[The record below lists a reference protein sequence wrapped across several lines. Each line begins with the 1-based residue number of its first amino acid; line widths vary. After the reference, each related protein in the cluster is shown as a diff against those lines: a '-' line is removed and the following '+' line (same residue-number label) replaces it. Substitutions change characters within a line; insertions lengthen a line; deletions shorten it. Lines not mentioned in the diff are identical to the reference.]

1 MSEIITNPYHISKI
15 YKIFSP
21 TIDKVYYG
29 ATLEKTLRR
38 ILSATK
44 SKYNKYT
51 NDNNAVDYNPVFEI
65 FKNDDAEILLVEKF
79 KCEDVDEMKKK
90 LYDYINDPKNQ
101 NINNYRP
108 EGYKKP
114 VKKVIK
120 KTQKGGKLNENL
132 TETVTMTETD
142 HMPQKKD
149 INVFSSD
156 IKPIL
161 KSVKLPEE
169 DKKSPNTDENIKMF
183 SLHKLLLP
191 QLIEKEDKE
200 VTNYSI
206 GGKTYN
212 VKDGYITIGDNHIE
226 ISKLETYSFEK
237 RLKVL
242 KHFEDKLNV

>member
-1 MSEIITNPYHISKI
+1 MSEIKANPYHSSKI

-79 KCEDVDEMKKK
+79 KCEDVDELKKK
-90 LYDYINDPKNQ
+90 LYDYINDQKNP

-120 KTQKGGKLNENL
+120 KTQKGGKLPET
-132 TETVTMTETD
+132 TETETMT
-142 HMPQKKD
+142 
-149 INVFSSD
+149 D

-161 KSVKLPEE
+161 KSVKLPEVKE
-169 DKKSPNTDENIKMF
+169 EIKPLQQLFTLNNLISPNLE
-183 SLHKLLLP
+183 
-191 QLIEKEDKE
+191 EDFILNGVK
-200 VTNYSI
+200 YP
-206 GGKTYN
+206 
-212 VKDGYITIGDNHIE
+212 VKDGYILNGSLELN
-226 ISKLETYSFEK
+226 KLKSYPLEK
-237 RLKVL
+237 QIKVL
-242 KHFEDKLNV
+242 RHFQK

>member
-1 MSEIITNPYHISKI
+1 MSEIKANPYHSSKI

-79 KCEDVDEMKKK
+79 KCEDVDEFKKK
-90 LYDYINDPKNQ
+90 LYDYINDQKNP

-120 KTQKGGKLNENL
+120 KTQKGGKLPET
-132 TETVTMTETD
+132 TETETMT
-142 HMPQKKD
+142 
-149 INVFSSD
+149 D

-161 KSVKLPEE
+161 KSVKLPEVKE
-169 DKKSPNTDENIKMF
+169 EKEEIKQLQQLFTLNNLISPNLEEEFILNGVKY
-183 SLHKLLLP
+183 P
-191 QLIEKEDKE
+191 
-200 VTNYSI
+200 
-206 GGKTYN
+206 
-212 VKDGYITIGDNHIE
+212 VKDGYILNGSLELN
-226 ISKLETYSFEK
+226 KLKSYPLEK
-237 RLKVL
+237 QIKLLR
-242 KHFEDKLNV
+242 HFQK